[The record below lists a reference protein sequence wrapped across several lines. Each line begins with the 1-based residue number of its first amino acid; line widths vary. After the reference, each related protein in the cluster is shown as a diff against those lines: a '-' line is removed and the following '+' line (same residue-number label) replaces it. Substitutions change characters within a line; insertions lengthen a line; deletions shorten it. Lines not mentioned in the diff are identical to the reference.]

1 MKGEIM
7 FNKKYKLQI
16 EELRKENLALEN
28 KINYQNQKNL
38 KEKEENKNV
47 ILNLTQE
54 KQELENI
61 NKELRQEIN
70 ILDNKVLDREMR
82 RRKVAAKVGGLTS
95 TISKMKKE
103 KEAIISR
110 YEKKL
115 SRLELKFQEQSK
127 KEKEEFSKIIESQN
141 KEINHLKFLV
151 KPPTI
156 EELKAGRRN
165 RK

>member
-1 MKGEIM
+1 M
-7 FNKKYKLQI
+7 FNKKYKLQL
-16 EELRKENLALEN
+16 EELRKENLALAN

-38 KEKEENKNV
+38 KDKEENQRV

-54 KQELENI
+54 KQELENL

-70 ILDNKVLDREMR
+70 ILDNKVLDREMK
-82 RRKVAAKVGGLTS
+82 RRKAAAKVGGLTS

-103 KEAIISR
+103 KEVIISR

-115 SRLELKFQEQSK
+115 NRLELKFQEQSK

>member
-1 MKGEIM
+1 M

-16 EELRKENLALEN
+16 EELRKENLSLAN

-38 KEKEENKNV
+38 KEKEENQRV

-54 KQELENI
+54 KQDLENV

-82 RRKVAAKVGGLTS
+82 RRKAAAKVGGLTS

-103 KEAIISR
+103 KEVIISR

-115 SRLELKFQEQSK
+115 NRLELKFQEQSK

-156 EELKAGRRN
+156 EELKVGRRN

>member
-1 MKGEIM
+1 M

-16 EELRKENLALEN
+16 EELRKENLSLAN

-54 KQELENI
+54 KQDLENV

-82 RRKVAAKVGGLTS
+82 RRKAAAKVGGLTS

-115 SRLELKFQEQSK
+115 NRLELKFQEQSK
-127 KEKEEFSKIIESQN
+127 KEKEELSKIIENQN

>member
-1 MKGEIM
+1 M

-16 EELRKENLALEN
+16 EELRKENLSLTN

-38 KEKEENKNV
+38 KDKEENQRV

-54 KQELENI
+54 KQELENV

-82 RRKVAAKVGGLTS
+82 RRKAAAKVGGLTS

-103 KEAIISR
+103 KESIISM

-115 SRLELKFQEQSK
+115 NRLELKFQEQSK
-127 KEKEEFSKIIESQN
+127 KEKEQFSKIIESQN

>member
-1 MKGEIM
+1 M

-16 EELRKENLALEN
+16 EELKKENLSLTN

-38 KEKEENKNV
+38 KEKEENQRV

-54 KQELENI
+54 KQDLENV

-82 RRKVAAKVGGLTS
+82 RRKAAAKVGGLTS

-115 SRLELKFQEQSK
+115 NRLELKFQEQSK

>member
-1 MKGEIM
+1 M

-16 EELRKENLALEN
+16 EELRKENLSLAN

-38 KEKEENKNV
+38 KEKEENQRV

-54 KQELENI
+54 KQDLENV

-82 RRKVAAKVGGLTS
+82 RRKAAAKVGGLTS

-115 SRLELKFQEQSK
+115 NRLELKFQEQSK

-156 EELKAGRRN
+156 EELKVGRRN

>member
-1 MKGEIM
+1 M

-16 EELRKENLALEN
+16 EELRKENLSLTN

-38 KEKEENKNV
+38 KEKEENQRV

-54 KQELENI
+54 KQDLENV
-61 NKELRQEIN
+61 NKELRKEIN

-82 RRKVAAKVGGLTS
+82 RRKAAAKVGGLTS

-103 KEAIISR
+103 KEAIIFR

-115 SRLELKFQEQSK
+115 NRLELKFQEQSK

>member
-1 MKGEIM
+1 M
-7 FNKKYKLQI
+7 FNKKYKLQM

-54 KQELENI
+54 KQELENV
-61 NKELRQEIN
+61 NKELRQEIS

-82 RRKVAAKVGGLTS
+82 RRKAAAKVGGLTS

-115 SRLELKFQEQSK
+115 NILELKFQEQSK

-151 KPPTI
+151 EPPTI

-165 RK
+165 RIRR

>member
-1 MKGEIM
+1 M

-16 EELRKENLALEN
+16 EELRKENLSLAN

-38 KEKEENKNV
+38 KDKEENQRV

-54 KQELENI
+54 KQELENV

-82 RRKVAAKVGGLTS
+82 RRKAAAKVGGLTS

-103 KEAIISR
+103 KEKIISD
-110 YEKKL
+110 YEKKI
-115 SRLELKFQEQSK
+115 EQLKSNYLKKFE
-127 KEKEEFSKIIESQN
+127 KEKEVFSDIIEKQN
-141 KEINHLKFLV
+141 KKINHLKFLV
-151 KPPTI
+151 EPPTI

-165 RK
+165 RIRR

>member
-1 MKGEIM
+1 M

-16 EELRKENLALEN
+16 EELRKENLSLTN

-38 KEKEENKNV
+38 KDKEENQRV

-54 KQELENI
+54 KQELENV

-82 RRKVAAKVGGLTS
+82 RRKAAAKVGGLTS

-103 KEAIISR
+103 KESIISM

-115 SRLELKFQEQSK
+115 NRLELKFQEQSK
-127 KEKEEFSKIIESQN
+127 KEKEEISKIIESQN

-165 RK
+165 RR

>member
-1 MKGEIM
+1 M
-7 FNKKYKLQI
+7 FNKKYKLQL
-16 EELRKENLALEN
+16 EELRKENLALAN

-38 KEKEENKNV
+38 KDKEENQRV

-54 KQELENI
+54 KQELENL

-82 RRKVAAKVGGLTS
+82 RRKAAAKVGGLTS

-103 KEAIISR
+103 KEVIISR

-115 SRLELKFQEQSK
+115 NRLELKFQEQSK

>member
-1 MKGEIM
+1 M
-7 FNKKYKLQI
+7 FNKKYKLQL
-16 EELRKENLALEN
+16 EELRKENLALAN
-28 KINYQNQKNL
+28 KIHYQNQKNL

-70 ILDNKVLDREMR
+70 ILDNKILDREMR
-82 RRKVAAKVGGLTS
+82 RRKAAAKVGGLTS

-103 KEAIISR
+103 KESIISM

-115 SRLELKFQEQSK
+115 NRLELKFQEQSK
-127 KEKEEFSKIIESQN
+127 KEKEEISKIIESQN

-165 RK
+165 RR

>member
-47 ILNLTQE
+47 ILNLMQE

-82 RRKVAAKVGGLTS
+82 RRKAAAKVGGLTS

-103 KEAIISR
+103 KEAIISK

-115 SRLELKFQEQSK
+115 NRLELKFQDQSK

-141 KEINHLKFLV
+141 KEINHLKFLL

>member
-1 MKGEIM
+1 M

-54 KQELENI
+54 KQDLENI

-82 RRKVAAKVGGLTS
+82 RRKAAAKVGGLTS

-115 SRLELKFQEQSK
+115 NRLELKFQEQSK

>member
-1 MKGEIM
+1 M

-16 EELRKENLALEN
+16 EELRQENLSLAN

-38 KEKEENKNV
+38 KDKEENKKV

-54 KQELENI
+54 KQDLENV

-82 RRKVAAKVGGLTS
+82 RRKAAAKVGGLKS
-95 TISKMKKE
+95 SISKMKKE

-115 SRLELKFQEQSK
+115 NRLELKFQEQSK
-127 KEKEEFSKIIESQN
+127 KEKEQFSKIIESQN